1 MATSNISKK
10 TLGYVKSVAEATEY
24 DVVKK
29 LIFKMDAKNID
40 EINELYNNLYNSS
53 IADNIVDTVI
63 DKKIDKLWSF
73 IDNLSE
79 EAAEKLEWVTEVY
92 PKCKYLNIY
101 MKEKD
106 RFK

>member
-1 MATSNISKK
+1 MTTINISKE
-10 TLGYVKSVAEATEY
+10 TLNYVKSVAEATEY

-29 LIFKMDAKNID
+29 LIFKMDAKNLD
-40 EINELYNNLYNSS
+40 EINELYDTLYNPS
-53 IADNIVDTVI
+53 IKDDIVDTIV

-73 IDNLSE
+73 IDNLSDS
-79 EAAEKLEWVTEVY
+79 AAEKLEWVTEVY

-106 RFK
+106 I